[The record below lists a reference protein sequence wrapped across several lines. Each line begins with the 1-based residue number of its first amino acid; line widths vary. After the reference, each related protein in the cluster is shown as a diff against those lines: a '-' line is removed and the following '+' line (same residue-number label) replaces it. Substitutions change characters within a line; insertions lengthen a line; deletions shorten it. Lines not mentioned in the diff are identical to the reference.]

1 MELEWSKNGECFG
14 LSLNL
19 HVQNMKAFCFI
30 SASSTTFPHATST
43 ARSNEPMSRDRL
55 EVRPIYWIYW
65 LFESL
70 GPAWIIVR
78 NKKQEARDVIQVQ
91 CQKKTRRY
99 RMVQG
104 LATAL
109 SLQIQSAKIF
119 VQNWIHDSTWFN
131 MIQPCWP
138 APKMKPSASSASCQA
153 LHIETPRGCS
163 AWRSIAKAEQRA
175 SLPALKSSDEQK
187 LNKSWTQAEG
197 VQGCVGMCRDC
208 RDV

>member
-14 LSLNL
+14 LSLDL
-19 HVQNMKAFCFI
+19 HVQHTKAFCFI

-55 EVRPIYWIYW
+55 EVRPIYW

-70 GPAWIIVR
+70 GPAWIIVAR
-78 NKKQEARDVIQVQ
+78 NKKQEVTRDVIQVQ
-91 CQKKTRRY
+91 CQKKRRY
-99 RMVQG
+99 KMVQG

-175 SLPALKSSDEQK
+175 SLPALKRSDEQKFEQK
-187 LNKSWTQAEG
+187 LNKSWRS
-197 VQGCVGMCRDC
+197 VRMCRD
-208 RDV
+208 V